1 MTQVLRKTTSTYT
14 LNWPVNLVSLFL
26 CFTSFFYS
34 CKDPKRVSLERQ
46 ALDNPSGIAFT
57 DTFAV
62 KVETVRIDTP
72 STKNQYHL
80 LLGKFNDD
88 VLGEISS
95 TAYAELSFSG
105 FDTLKLDKIT
115 SISLNLQYDFFVGD
129 TANKS
134 LTFDISEVNEKID
147 SATNYNSTSTIPT
160 NSNPSTPAVL
170 SKSARSVTF
179 TGTALKTRFEGLENL
194 SLGLSEKDF
203 KNQFKGIKLEPTSPS
218 AFVIG
223 FNTNTA
229 SGFKLTVTGHKPNTH
244 DTLLTSY
251 DLNITNKSQ
260 RFNNVSYDNS
270 KFPPGINAQPLA
282 NTNNKG
288 LMNNVLGIRTRISF
302 PGLTSFLKTIKE
314 DYNLMEAFIS
324 LPSANGFEQNVNIPY
339 PRISLME
346 CAMDGSILKNAD
358 GTYKTVQ
365 SEINSS
371 NTPGDLYGSSTPYT
385 LSYDNLGRR
394 FKYPFSLYAKEIQ
407 KGGKENNPFIIT
419 LSSLYYVDTKSP
431 LSYSYSGNG
440 IKLVV
445 YHSKRPF

>member
-1 MTQVLRKTTSTYT
+1 MTQVLLKTTSTYT

-34 CKDPKRVSLERQ
+34 CKDPKKVSLERQ
-46 ALDNPSGIAFT
+46 VLDNPTGIAFT

-95 TAYAELSFSG
+95 SAYAELSFSG

-115 SISLNLQYDFFVGD
+115 SVSLNLQYDFFIND
-129 TANKS
+129 TTSKS
-134 LTFDISEVNEKID
+134 LNFEISEVLDKID
-147 SATNYNSTSTIPT
+147 SATKYNSTSSIPASSSPFQTI
-160 NSNPSTPAVL
+160 NLQKGNHSTTIG
-170 SKSARSVTF
+170 S
-179 TGTALKTRFEGLENL
+179 ALKNRLEEL
-194 SLGLSEKDF
+194 IGKSEKEF
-203 KNQFKGIKLEPTSPS
+203 KDKFRGIKLVPTGDA
-218 AFVIG
+218 AFIVG
-223 FNTNTA
+223 LNTNTV
-229 SGFKLTVTGHKPNTH
+229 SGFTLTITGHKPNTD

-270 KFPPGINAQPLA
+270 KFPLGINAQPLA

-288 LMNNVLGIRTRISF
+288 LMNDVLGIRTRISF

-314 DYNLMEAFIS
+314 DYTLMDAYFL
-324 LPSANGFEQNVNIPY
+324 LPPANGYSQSVDRPY
-339 PRISLME
+339 PRISFIE
-346 CAMDGSILKNAD
+346 CASDGSALKNAD
-358 GTYKTVQ
+358 GTYKVVQ
-365 SEINSS
+365 SEINSAY
-371 NTPGDLYGSSTPYT
+371 TPGDLYSSSTPYF
-385 LSYDNLGRR
+385 LSYDNVTGR

-407 KGGKENNPFIIT
+407 KGGKENNPFIVT
-419 LSSLYYVDTKSP
+419 LGSYYYAETKSP
-431 LSYSYSGNG
+431 LSYSYLGDG

-445 YHSKRPF
+445 YYNKRPL